1 MIKDTRFQI
10 AYGKTQN
17 LGSLTSANKLEEMVG
32 ALKTRRNEIFLIL
45 SVFLFGFLFYLW
57 VFLRYQL
64 VPMIDGPYYLIQVRS
79 LLTTGGLAYG
89 DPPLTFY
96 LLTVFSLLFGDVS
109 LGVKVGVSFF
119 CALSTI
125 PAYFLMKR
133 VGKSVYAGLTAML
146 LIIFSAPYIRMLT
159 DFMKNAIGICW
170 LLIFLYYLHDL
181 AFSGFKK
188 SSLALA
194 SFFLVLSGLTH
205 ILVFGAALVFL
216 ALYSV
221 TVVVFNVNRRE
232 FLKAL
237 SVIVL
242 VIIVFVFVA
251 SSFFS
256 SLFTDFNKVLAFF
269 GDLTAS
275 QSAPSQTPVPLNP
288 RPGLKPPPPR
298 GSMDVFSLSV
308 IGGWGVILLI
318 LSFGTILCLYVWRK
332 GKKEAL
338 LLLTAATIMGS
349 IVCFPLIPNEWLG
362 RFMLMFVV
370 PTAIIL
376 SYAISKIWRLNN
388 KNSKFFAIFLLIV
401 CLLFFVWQS
410 AIAIGNIRPTINDTG
425 YLDLTNMKN
434 HIPSNSII
442 VVSKQH
448 GFGYWVEYV
457 EDAEIIGM
465 NELTPELW
473 QTYSHVMGVF
483 YKREVPPVP
492 FKTIFVGDAFLLVE
506 LQQKGNP
513 R

>member
-1 MIKDTRFQI
+1 MGT
-10 AYGKTQN
+10 
-17 LGSLTSANKLEEMVG
+17 LTSAIKLEEAVRV
-32 ALKTRRNEIFLIL
+32 LKKNRNEFLLVL

-57 VFLRYQL
+57 IFLRNQL

-79 LLTTGGLAYG
+79 LLTTGSLAYG

-96 LLTVFSLLFGDVS
+96 LLSLFSILIGDVA

-133 VGKSVYAGLTAML
+133 VGKSALAGLAAML
-146 LIIFSAPYIRMLT
+146 LVIFSAPYIRMLT

-170 LLIFLYYLHDL
+170 LLFFLYYLHDL

-194 SFFLVLSGLTH
+194 AFFLVLSGLTH
-205 ILVFGAALVFL
+205 ILVFGAALLFL

-221 TVVVFNVNRRE
+221 TVLVFNVNRRA

-237 SVIVL
+237 SVIAL
-242 VIIVFVFVA
+242 VTIVFVFVA

-256 SLFTDFNKVLAFF
+256 SLFTDFNKVLAFV

-275 QSAPSQTPVPLNP
+275 QSDPVQNPVPPTP
-288 RPGLKPPPPR
+288 RPGLRPPPPR
-298 GSMDVFSLSV
+298 SSMDAFSLSV
-308 IGGWGVILLI
+308 IGGWGIILLI
-318 LSFGTILCLYVWRK
+318 LSFGAILCLYVWKK

-338 LLLTAATIMGS
+338 LLLTAATIVGS

-376 SYAISKIWRLNN
+376 SYGISKIWRLNN
-388 KNSKFFAIFLLIV
+388 KNSKLIAIFLLMI

-410 AIAIGNIRPTINDTG
+410 ATTIGNIRPTINDAG
-425 YLDLTNMKN
+425 YVDLTNMKN
-434 HIPSNSII
+434 QIPSNSII
-442 VVSKQH
+442 AVSRQH

-457 EDAEIIGM
+457 EDAEIIGV
-465 NELTPELW
+465 NELSPELW
-473 QTYSHVMGVF
+473 QSYSHVLGVF
-483 YKREVPPVP
+483 FKREVPPIP
-492 FKTIFVGDAFLLVE
+492 FKTIFVGNVFILVE
-506 LQQKGNP
+506 LQQK